1 MPVCTTRWACA
12 LGRGT
17 RSRQGAGS
25 AQSVPVSAPE
35 TSKATQ
41 ATHAPQCLKIG
52 NATIYRGDSVQLL
65 QQLGLQVDALVTDP
79 PYSSGGMV
87 RGDRM
92 QSTAAKYVQ
101 SGHALTAAHNLNF
114 SGDNRDGRSWA
125 FWVSCWVSLVR
136 QALRPG
142 GYAMVFTDWRQLP
155 ALTDAFQAGGLVWRG
170 LIPWDKTE
178 ASRAPHKGYFRHQ
191 AEYVVWG
198 SHGPLAIAEHG
209 GPWPGVVRER
219 VDHRAKFHM
228 TGKPVDLMKQLCQA
242 VPPGGVILD
251 PHASAVRPIHGPA
264 VALPVAIPAPSCPP
278 TPAQVAPRA
287 RRAVETPPRPRSK
300 WASFD
305 GTAGSGDR

>member
-1 MPVCTTRWACA
+1 MKT
-12 LGRGT
+12 
-17 RSRQGAGS
+17 
-25 AQSVPVSAPE
+25 PE
-35 TSKATQ
+35 TSKASQ

-101 SGHALTAAHNLNF
+101 SGPALNAAHNLNF

-198 SHGPLAIAEHG
+198 SNGPLAIAEHG

-251 PHASAVRPIHGPA
+251 P
-264 VALPVAIPAPSCPP
+264 
-278 TPAQVAPRA
+278 
-287 RRAVETPPRPRSK
+287 
-300 WASFD
+300 FM
-305 GTAGSGDR
+305 GSGSTGVAALELGYRFIGIEQDQHYFDIAATRLAGVATEAQGGAA

>member
-1 MPVCTTRWACA
+1 MKTPKA
-12 LGRGT
+12 
-17 RSRQGAGS
+17 
-25 AQSVPVSAPE
+25 
-35 TSKATQ
+35 SKATQ
-41 ATHAPQCLKIG
+41 APQCLTIG

-92 QSTAAKYVQ
+92 QSTAAKYVS

-198 SHGPLAIAEHG
+198 SNGPLAIAEHG

-242 VPPGGVILD
+242 VPPGVSSLTR
-251 PHASAVRPIHGPA
+251 SW
-264 VALPVAIPAPSCPP
+264 
-278 TPAQVAPRA
+278 AQVPRVW
-287 RRAVETPPRPRSK
+287 RRWS
-300 WASFD
+300 WATSSSALNR
-305 GTAGSGDR
+305 TSTTST